1 MHKELYAWVLDKDE
15 DNTEFPVRMKVR
27 IGEGDIQ
34 EFIYTYEEALE
45 MGLRLIQI
53 SIPKIDKTTFLDYLK
68 KEENDIIP

>member
-1 MHKELYAWVLDKDE
+1 MHKELYAWVLDKDK
-15 DNTEFPVRMKVR
+15 DNIYFPIRMKVR

-53 SIPKIDKTTFLDYLK
+53 SVSKIDKSTFLDYFN